1 MRLDLL
7 AALSGAMIAVQARV
21 NGELSHQL
29 NNGLQAAFVSF
40 GSGLLIILLIT
51 PFSSQIKEGIVNL
64 RAAVKNKEIARW
76 KLLAG
81 ALGGSFVAIQ
91 TQIVPLIGVAIY
103 SVASIAGQTAMSLIV
118 DRIGLTGGGK
128 KLISPRRVLAA
139 VLTVIA
145 VLVSVW
151 DRIDANNLSMFAVT
165 AGGIAGAIVGV
176 QRALNGQIN
185 EYSHQ
190 SFTTSLLNFITG
202 TSFLMI
208 LIAIGLVIG
217 RNELS
222 PLPSNP
228 WWIYTGGVIGVIY
241 IAFTSTIVQHLGVLT
256 FTLFSVGGQLVG
268 SLVIDLV
275 SPTKGVSVSAY
286 LVTGIFMTYAGVIG
300 VIYIAFISTIVQHL
314 GVLTFTLFS
323 VGGQLISSL
332 IIDFVSPTNGV
343 RVSYYLITGIAM
355 TYLGVIAGGVGSS
368 RVKKPQKQ

>member
-7 AALSGAMIAVQARV
+7 AALSGAMIALQARA
-21 NGELSHQL
+21 NGELSHRL
-29 NNGLQAAFVSF
+29 NNGLQAALVSF
-40 GSGLLIILLIT
+40 SSGLLIIFVIT
-51 PFSSQIKEGIVNL
+51 LFNSKIKEGVRNL
-64 RAAVKNKEIARW
+64 RISIANKEIARW
-76 KLLAG
+76 KLFAG

-151 DRIDANNLSMFAVT
+151 DRIDANDLSMVAVT
-165 AGGIAGAIVGV
+165 AGVIAGAIVGV

-190 SFTTSLLNFITG
+190 SFTTSLLNFATG
-202 TSFLMI
+202 TAFLSL
-208 LIAIGLVIG
+208 LIVVGLIIG
-217 RNELS
+217 RTELS
-222 PLPSNP
+222 PLPSGP

-268 SLVIDLV
+268 SLVIDVV

-286 LVTGIFMTYAGVIG
+286 LVTGIVMTYA
-300 VIYIAFISTIVQHL
+300 
-314 GVLTFTLFS
+314 
-323 VGGQLISSL
+323 
-332 IIDFVSPTNGV
+332 
-343 RVSYYLITGIAM
+343 
-355 TYLGVIAGGVGSS
+355 GVIAGGVGSS
-368 RVKKPQKQ
+368 RVKKPQRL

>member
-7 AALSGAMIAVQARV
+7 AALSGAMIALQARA
-21 NGELSHQL
+21 NGELSHRL
-29 NNGLQAAFVSF
+29 NNGLQAALVSF
-40 GSGLLIILLIT
+40 GSGLLIIFVIT
-51 PFSSQIKEGIVNL
+51 LFNSTIKEGIKNL
-64 RAAVKNKEIARW
+64 RTAVANKEIARW
-76 KLLAG
+76 KLFAG

-103 SVASIAGQTAMSLIV
+103 SVASIAGQTAMSLVV

-139 VLTVIA
+139 VLTVLA

-165 AGGIAGAIVGV
+165 AGGIAGAIVGI

-202 TSFLMI
+202 TSFLLI
-208 LIAIGLVIG
+208 LIVAGLIFG

-222 PLPSNP
+222 PLPSGP

-268 SLVIDLV
+268 SLIIDLV
-275 SPTKGVSVSAY
+275 SPTDGVSVSAY
-286 LVTGIFMTYAGVIG
+286 LVTGIVMTYA
-300 VIYIAFISTIVQHL
+300 
-314 GVLTFTLFS
+314 
-323 VGGQLISSL
+323 
-332 IIDFVSPTNGV
+332 
-343 RVSYYLITGIAM
+343 
-355 TYLGVIAGGVGSS
+355 GVIAGGVGSS
-368 RVKKPQKQ
+368 RVKKPQKL

>member
-7 AALSGAMIAVQARV
+7 AALSGAMIALQARA
-21 NGELSHQL
+21 NGELSHRL
-29 NNGLQAAFVSF
+29 DNGLQAALVSF
-40 GSGLLIILLIT
+40 GSGLFIIFVIT
-51 PFSSQIKEGIVNL
+51 LFNSKIKEGIRKL
-64 RAAVKNKEIARW
+64 RQAVANKEIARW
-76 KLLAG
+76 KLFAG

-139 VLTVIA
+139 FLTVLA

-185 EYSHQ
+185 EHSHQ
-190 SFTTSLLNFITG
+190 SFTTSLLNFVTG
-202 TSFLMI
+202 TSFLVI
-208 LIAIGLVIG
+208 LIFAGVLLG
-217 RNELS
+217 KNELS
-222 PLPSNP
+222 PLPSGP

-268 SLVIDLV
+268 SLIIDLV
-275 SPTKGVSVSAY
+275 SPTDGVSVSAY
-286 LVTGIFMTYAGVIG
+286 LVTGIVMTYAG
-300 VIYIAFISTIVQHL
+300 
-314 GVLTFTLFS
+314 
-323 VGGQLISSL
+323 
-332 IIDFVSPTNGV
+332 FV
-343 RVSYYLITGIAM
+343 
-355 TYLGVIAGGVGSS
+355 AGGVGNQ
-368 RVKKPQKQ
+368 RVRK

>member
-7 AALSGAMIAVQARV
+7 AALSGAMIALQARA
-21 NGELSHQL
+21 NGELSHRL
-29 NNGLQAAFVSF
+29 NNGLQAALVSF
-40 GSGLLIILLIT
+40 GSGLLIIFVIT
-51 PFSSQIKEGIVNL
+51 LFNSTIKEGIKNL
-64 RAAVKNKEIARW
+64 CTAVANKEIARW
-76 KLLAG
+76 KLFAG

-103 SVASIAGQTAMSLIV
+103 SVASIAGQTAMSLVV

-139 VLTVIA
+139 VLTVLA

-165 AGGIAGAIVGV
+165 AGGIAGAIVGI

-202 TSFLMI
+202 TSFLLI
-208 LIAIGLVIG
+208 LIVAGLILG

-222 PLPSNP
+222 PLPSGP

-268 SLVIDLV
+268 SLIIDLV
-275 SPTKGVSVSAY
+275 SPTDGVSVSAY
-286 LVTGIFMTYAGVIG
+286 LVTGIVMTYA
-300 VIYIAFISTIVQHL
+300 
-314 GVLTFTLFS
+314 
-323 VGGQLISSL
+323 
-332 IIDFVSPTNGV
+332 
-343 RVSYYLITGIAM
+343 
-355 TYLGVIAGGVGSS
+355 GVIAGGVGSS
-368 RVKKPQKQ
+368 RVKKPQRL